1 MAQQNKTTPLLPL
14 RGVVVFPGSITNLD
28 IGRSKSIKAIE
39 SAMLNKQQIF
49 LSAQKDTKEEN
60 PAPDDVFLNG
70 TLADIKQMVTL
81 PGGNI
86 RIVIEGIS
94 RGKVLRFVDTT
105 PYLTVE
111 VVELFEIVDAS
122 EETEA
127 LVRTISFQFDRWGKL
142 TRKLS
147 PEVIANIVQISDAR
161 RLTDVIAAHVPFSF
175 EDKQELLAL
184 AVVQER
190 LLLIAEKL
198 AREVELAELE
208 NKIQA
213 RVRTQIDKNQ
223 KEYYLREQ
231 IKAIQKEL
239 DEKEGNAAEADELRK
254 RMESKAFPDEVAEK
268 IAKELDRFEKMP
280 AMMPESA
287 VVRSYLDWL
296 IDLPWFTET
305 ADSLNIENAR
315 TVLDEDHY
323 GLEKIKER
331 IIEYL
336 AVKQLNGNTK
346 GSILCF
352 IGPPGVGKT
361 SLAKSIAR
369 ALDKKFARISLGGV
383 RDEAEIRGH
392 RRTYVSALPGRIIN
406 AVKKAGVR
414 NPVFLLDEIDK
425 MSSDFKGDPASAM
438 LEVLDPEQ
446 NNTFTDHYLEVPFD
460 LSKIFWVVTANNYEN
475 IPRPLLD
482 RMEIINLSGYTMQEK
497 LQIAKKFLLPKQRV
511 ENGLDKLSINIS
523 DEAISKIIIEY
534 TRESGVRG
542 LERRIAELFR
552 KIAVKK
558 LSDAAT
564 DNISVATTDIRSY
577 LGKTRY
583 LDRRQSCQDQVGVAT
598 GLAWTEVGGD
608 VLPVEVS
615 VMQGKGALTLTGQL
629 GDVMQESAK
638 AGLSYIR
645 TRAIDLGIE
654 PNFYEKDDIHIH
666 CPEGAIP
673 KDGPSAGITM
683 AAAMASALTGRYL
696 RSDVAMTG
704 EITLRGRVLPVG
716 GIKEKVLAAHH
727 MGIRTIILPRENDK
741 DLEDIPEDVRSEMEF
756 VLVDSM
762 DNVLSTAFC
771 TGNA

>member
-497 LQIAKKFLLPKQRV
+497 LQIAKKFLLP
-511 ENGLDKLSINIS
+511 
-523 DEAISKIIIEY
+523 
-534 TRESGVRG
+534 
-542 LERRIAELFR
+542 
-552 KIAVKK
+552 
-558 LSDAAT
+558 
-564 DNISVATTDIRSY
+564 
-577 LGKTRY
+577 
-583 LDRRQSCQDQVGVAT
+583 
-598 GLAWTEVGGD
+598 
-608 VLPVEVS
+608 
-615 VMQGKGALTLTGQL
+615 
-629 GDVMQESAK
+629 
-638 AGLSYIR
+638 
-645 TRAIDLGIE
+645 
-654 PNFYEKDDIHIH
+654 
-666 CPEGAIP
+666 
-673 KDGPSAGITM
+673 
-683 AAAMASALTGRYL
+683 
-696 RSDVAMTG
+696 
-704 EITLRGRVLPVG
+704 
-716 GIKEKVLAAHH
+716 
-727 MGIRTIILPRENDK
+727 
-741 DLEDIPEDVRSEMEF
+741 
-756 VLVDSM
+756 
-762 DNVLSTAFC
+762 
-771 TGNA
+771 